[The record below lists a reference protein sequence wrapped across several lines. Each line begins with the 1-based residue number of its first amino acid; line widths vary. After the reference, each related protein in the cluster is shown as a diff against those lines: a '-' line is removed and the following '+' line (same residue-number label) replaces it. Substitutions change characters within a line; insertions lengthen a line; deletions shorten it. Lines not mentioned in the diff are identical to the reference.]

1 MAKTYLSHAKYVI
14 HQKFEIKGVVDK
26 HDIIGAIFGQS
37 EGIIGEDLDLR
48 ELQGSGK
55 IGRIEIELESRNG
68 VTNGTL
74 TIPSGSDMVETSIL
88 AATIEVVD
96 KVGPCDAFFNTV
108 KIEDTRITK
117 RKQIIDRAKSL
128 LSKLVTEE
136 IPDSQEIANEVRSE
150 VRTSEITE
158 YGPDRLPAGPH
169 IADTEE
175 IILVEGRADVL
186 NLLKYNIRNVVAMGG
201 SKIPPAV
208 VELCRQKTVISFIDG
223 DRGGELDL
231 KRLLQIAEI
240 DYIARAPPGREVEEL
255 TKKEILAALSKKI
268 PVVQTKAGEKV
279 AVDDLELGS
288 GKYWE
293 NSEKELEA
301 FDEKPTD
308 YVKEFAK
315 PNVSIKESGF
325 NNTSNTNN
333 YPHGGFNRGYNTNN
347 NNSFNRNH
355 VQQRRDY
362 KSYENKPQERQFD
375 KQEHYQEKSFDNR
388 VQERV
393 FEKPVERAQ
402 ENKSFEP
409 KPFERIEAKPFERHE
424 HKFES
429 RPEIRQ
435 PERRPERVVDNKQQ
449 FTSQPLRNDS
459 DSKNSNQIPKDI
471 NVDVSKDMKEL
482 KNTLK
487 SRFYDKDGKLV
498 SEVLVRDII
507 KALKDKKQDT
517 NTILFDGIATK
528 RLVELAKN
536 KGVKYLVC
544 AKQGKMS
551 YIKGIEV
558 FEYEA

>member
-55 IGRIEIELESRNG
+55 IGRIEIELESRGG

-96 KVGPCDAFFNTV
+96 KVGPCDAKFETA

-128 LSKLVTEE
+128 LTRLVTEE
-136 IPDSQEIANEVRSE
+136 IPDSQEIANEVRAE
-150 VRTSEITE
+150 VRISEIIE

-169 IADTEE
+169 ITDAEE
-175 IILVEGRADVL
+175 IIVVEGRADVM

-201 SKIPPAV
+201 SKIPPSI
-208 VELCRQKTVISFIDG
+208 VELCKKREVIAFVDG

-240 DYIARAPPGREVEEL
+240 DYITRAPSGREVEEL

-288 GKYWE
+288 SKYWE
-293 NSEKELEA
+293 NNEKDSETQDDQPLVS
-301 FDEKPTD
+301 
-308 YVKEFAK
+308 VKEYMQEEKKQPQQFSQGAQK
-315 PNVSIKESGF
+315 PSYNIYNNNFKQQPRKDF
-325 NNTSNTNN
+325 NN
-333 YPHGGFNRGYNTNN
+333 NRYEQRD
-347 NNSFNRNH
+347 NRRPEFRNDF
-355 VQQRRDY
+355 RNENRD
-362 KSYENKPQERQFD
+362 NR
-375 KQEHYQEKSFDNR
+375 FDNR
-388 VQERV
+388 HDNKPRFDKPFENRQHDRPPERH
-393 FEKPVERAQ
+393 
-402 ENKSFEP
+402 FEP
-409 KPFERIEAKPFERHE
+409 KPAIQEKLFDQPAQVAQQEFDGVEERNEMVQDV
-424 HKFES
+424 FES
-429 RPEIRQ
+429 RNDFRRDHRDQ
-435 PERRPERVVDNKQQ
+435 PVERKSLPTD
-449 FTSQPLRNDS
+449 TG
-459 DSKNSNQIPKDI
+459 IDI
-471 NVDVSKDMKEL
+471 AKEMKEL
-482 KNTLK
+482 KNSLK
-487 SRFYDKDGKLV
+487 ARFYDKSGKML
-498 SEVLVRDII
+498 SEVQVKDLVT
-507 KALKDKKQDT
+507 ALKDKKQDA

-536 KGVKYLVC
+536 KGTKYLIC

-558 FEYEA
+558 FEHDA